1 MYQPV
6 RNPSTVMRITLEMT
20 GTTALLCHNVQ
31 LADPDNEFVREM
43 KVLTAKKTNKTED
56 DRRAIERLEWYGGLY
71 AVDGINGPVL
81 PTANLRKCLNDAA
94 KMTRQGKEVERSLLF
109 LDLYVPII
117 YDGPR
122 DVDELFARPEYHN
135 RASVR
140 VSTSRV
146 MRVRPCFPHW
156 AIVAN
161 AELLED
167 VMDPTDL
174 GRILERA
181 GLVEGLGDNRRN
193 GYGRFVGKA
202 VAA

>member
-1 MYQPV
+1 
-6 RNPSTVMRITLEMT
+6 MRVTLELT

-31 LADPDNEFVREM
+31 LADPDNQFVREM

-56 DRRAIERLEWYGGLY
+56 DRRAVERLEWYGGLY
-71 AVDGINGPVL
+71 SVNGINGPVL
-81 PTANLRKCLNDAA
+81 PTANLRKCLNEAA
-94 KMTRQGKEVERSLLF
+94 KVTRQGKQVERSLLF
-109 LDLYVPII
+109 LDLHVPII
-117 YDGPR
+117 FDGSR
-122 DVDELFARPEYHN
+122 DIDELYAQPAHHN

-140 VSTSRV
+140 VGTGRV

-167 VMDPTDL
+167 VMDLIDL
-174 GRILERA
+174 IRILERA